1 MNQTQKTKVLL
12 ICPYPIGGAPSQ
24 RFRFEQYLSF
34 LSEND
39 FEITPKPFIDQKTW
53 DLLYK
58 PGLFGQK
65 TVGMLKSFIK
75 RFGLLFSLNKYD
87 FVFMHR
93 EAMQFGPPIFEFI
106 LCKVFKKKVL
116 YDFDDAIWLKNH
128 SDSNAL
134 LSFTKWYTKVNSICG
149 WVTSIQC
156 GNQYL
161 ANYAK
166 KFNSNVNIV
175 PTSIDTIK
183 KHNRIIDYERKTIT
197 IGWTGSHSTMH
208 YLDFIVP
215 IIKLLEEKYT
225 IQFLVISDR
234 NPAYELTSLQ
244 YCKWNKETEIDDLAK
259 IDIGIMPLKNN
270 EWAEGKCAFKG
281 LQYMSLGIATVM
293 SPVGMNNQLIQHGE
307 NGFLAESEEEWLENL
322 SLLIENKQLRK
333 KIGLAGN
340 QTIQN
345 QYSVEALKPVYLDLF
360 TKMNSI

>member
-1 MNQTQKTKVLL
+1 
-12 ICPYPIGGAPSQ
+12 
-24 RFRFEQYLSF
+24 
-34 LSEND
+34 
-39 FEITPKPFIDQKTW
+39 
-53 DLLYK
+53 
-58 PGLFGQK
+58 
-65 TVGMLKSFIK
+65 
-75 RFGLLFSLNKYD
+75 LNKYD

-166 KFNSNVNIV
+166 QFNSNVNIV

-183 KHNRIIDYERKTIT
+183 KHNRIIDYDRETIT

-244 YCKWNKETEIDDLAK
+244 YCKWNKESEIDDLAK

-281 LQYMSLGIATVM
+281 LQYMSLGISTVM

-360 TKMNSI
+360 TKMSSI

>member
-1 MNQTQKTKVLL
+1 MTNSQKSKVLL

-34 LSEND
+34 LSENGFD
-39 FEITPKPFIDQKTW
+39 ITPKPFIDQKTW
-53 DLLYK
+53 DILYK
-58 PGLFGQK
+58 PGLFGKK
-65 TVGMLKSFIK
+65 TFGMLTSFVK
-75 RFGLLFSLNKYD
+75 RFGLLFSIKKYD
-87 FVFMHR
+87 FVFIHR
-93 EAMQFGPPIFEFI
+93 EAMQFGPPIFEYL
-106 LCKVFKKKVL
+106 LCKILKKKVL

-134 LSFTKWYTKVNSICG
+134 LSFTKWYSKVNSICS
-149 WVTSIQC
+149 WVTTIQC

-166 KFNSNVNIV
+166 QFNPNVTIV
-175 PTSIDTIK
+175 PTTIDTIT
-183 KHNRIIDYERKTIT
+183 KHNRLIDFDRETIT

-215 IIKLLEEKYT
+215 IINQLEKKYP

-234 NPAYELTSLQ
+234 NPNYALKSLV
-244 YCKWNKETEIDDLAK
+244 YCKWEKESEIEDLAK
-259 IDIGIMPLKNN
+259 IDIGIMPLKQN

-293 SPVGMNNQLIQHGE
+293 SPVGMNNELIQHGE
-307 NGFLAESEEEWLENL
+307 NGFLAETADEWIENL
-322 SLLIENKQLRK
+322 SDLIEDKQLRK

-340 QTIQN
+340 QTILN
-345 QYSVEALKPVYLDLF
+345 HYSVEALKPLYLDLF
-360 TKMNSI
+360 TKMVSH

>member
-34 LSEND
+34 LSENG

-58 PGLFGQK
+58 PGLFGKK

-75 RFGLLFSLNKYD
+75 RFVLLFSVNKYD

-93 EAMQFGPPIFEFI
+93 EAMQFGPPIFEYL
-106 LCKVFKKKVL
+106 LCKVLRKKVL

-134 LSFTKWYTKVNSICG
+134 LSFTKWYSKVNSICG

-166 KFNSNVNIV
+166 QFNSNVNVV
-175 PTSIDTIK
+175 PTSIDTIN
-183 KHNRIIDYERKTIT
+183 KHNRIIDYDRETIT

-244 YCKWNKETEIDDLAK
+244 YCKWKKESEIDDLAK

-360 TKMNSI
+360 TKMSSI

>member
-1 MNQTQKTKVLL
+1 MVLKEKKKVLL

-34 LSEND
+34 LEENG
-39 FEITPKPFIDQKTW
+39 FSITPKPFIDQKTW
-53 DLLYK
+53 ELLYK
-58 PGLFGQK
+58 PGLFAQK
-65 TVGMLKSFIK
+65 TIGMLKSFVK
-75 RFGLLFSLNKYD
+75 RFTLLGSIHKYD
-87 FVFMHR
+87 FIFMHR

-106 LCKVFKKKVL
+106 ICKILKKKVL

-134 LSFTKWYTKVNSICG
+134 LSFTKWYSKVNKICS
-149 WVTSIQC
+149 WVTEIQC

-166 KFNSNVNIV
+166 QFNQHVTIV
-175 PTSIDTIK
+175 PTTIDTLN
-183 KHNRIIDYERKTIT
+183 KHNKLIDFEREIIT

-215 IIKLLEEKYT
+215 IIKKLELKFD
-225 IQFLVISDR
+225 IKFLVISDR
-234 NPAYELTSLQ
+234 NPNYQLSSFE

-281 LQYMSLGIATVM
+281 LQYMALGISTVV
-293 SPVGMNNQLIQHGE
+293 SPVGMNKQLIKNGE
-307 NGFLAESEEEWLENL
+307 NGFLAESETEWLENL
-322 SLLIENKQLRK
+322 TTLIENKKLRK
-333 KIGLAGN
+333 KIGLAGH

-345 QYSVEALKPVYLDLF
+345 LYSVEALKPTYLDLF
-360 TKMNSI
+360 NRMSI

>member
-34 LSEND
+34 LSENGFD
-39 FEITPKPFIDQKTW
+39 ITTKPFIDQNTW

-75 RFGLLFSLNKYD
+75 RFVLLFSVNKYD

-93 EAMQFGPPIFEFI
+93 EAMQFGPPIFEYL
-106 LCKVFKKKVL
+106 LCKVLRKKVL

-134 LSFTKWYTKVNSICG
+134 LSFTKWYSKVNSICG

-166 KFNSNVNIV
+166 QFNSNVNIV
-175 PTSIDTIK
+175 PTSIDTIN
-183 KHNRIIDYERKTIT
+183 KHNRIIDYDRETIT

-244 YCKWNKETEIDDLAK
+244 YCKWKKESEIDDLAK

-281 LQYMSLGIATVM
+281 LQYMSLGIATIM

-307 NGFLAESEEEWLENL
+307 NGFLAETTEQWIENL
-322 SLLIENKQLRK
+322 TNLIENKELRK

-345 QYSVEALKPVYLDLF
+345 QYSVEALKPVYLELF
-360 TKMNSI
+360 TKMSSI